1 MSKISKTETD
11 RVLADLVELKGGV
24 ELLTQE
30 GHVHAEMLAQVIILL
45 TPPERA
51 PGPSF
56 HELIVALISRMDR
69 QSVMLK
75 EVIES
80 LSDLRRN
87 LATEVARL
95 LREAL
100 PGDVETA
107 RRASGGNGLAD
118 PMGRTVMGRATPHDD
133 LPQAISRRV
142 RRGPP
147 QILHRELPG
156 ADGRTSFQNGGPQ

>member
-51 PGPSF
+51 PGPSL

-95 LREAL
+95 LREGL

-107 RRASGGNGLAD
+107 RRASGGNGL
-118 PMGRTVMGRATPHDD
+118 
-133 LPQAISRRV
+133 
-142 RRGPP
+142 GPN
-147 QILHRELPG
+147 G
-156 ADGRTSFQNGGPQ
+156 ANGHGEGHSA